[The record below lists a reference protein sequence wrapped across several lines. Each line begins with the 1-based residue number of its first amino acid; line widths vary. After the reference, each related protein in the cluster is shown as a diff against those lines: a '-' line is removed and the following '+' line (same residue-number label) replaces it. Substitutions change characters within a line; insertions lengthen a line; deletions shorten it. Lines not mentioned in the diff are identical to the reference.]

1 MLRVNI
7 LQVNSHFLFL
17 PLHFFLKTDLTLFKT
32 ISVPGNWK
40 RISNGSLKF
49 IFNSHCTLVNLY
61 VRSFSKIVMNNCF
74 FKQNSFYFSRVIVLT
89 SFKYINNFV
98 YAWKISFTNIYE
110 LYFIARCFIDSIREI
125 KDRFIKYIFTNL
137 FSMSGNKSGLSFLA
151 FFAMEFFTFV

>member
-1 MLRVNI
+1 MLRVKI
-7 LQVNSHFLFL
+7 LQVNSYFLFL

-40 RISNGSLKF
+40 RISNGSPFTKF

-74 FKQNSFYFSRVIVLT
+74 FKQNIFYFSRIIVLT
-89 SFKYINNFV
+89 SFTYINNFV

-110 LYFIARCFIDSIREI
+110 VFLTLSI
-125 KDRFIKYIFTNL
+125 YL
-137 FSMSGNKSGLSFLA
+137 FFKFFLWNKLFD
-151 FFAMEFFTFV
+151 TCI